1 MSIIF
6 IFKEQNTLH
15 LYKNSPYKRI
25 MKGKKRRILTITL
38 SALAVLSGILL
49 VFFLSNPKNAKCV
62 GEISTPNGYVRTEV
76 SSNSFASYLRH
87 LPLKKRGSLVH
98 LTNGRLAKLQILSY
112 AVIDMNILNNMEQC
126 ADAVMR
132 LRAEYLWSQKRFS
145 EIRFTTLAGATLTY
159 QGGDSREAFEK
170 YLKQVFDLCNTTSL
184 YKELSPRKFS
194 EVEVGDVLVYPS
206 RKKGKYGHALIV
218 VDVAVNAEGKRA
230 VMLAE
235 SNTPAREKHI
245 LRNPNPFDNPWF
257 FIDGDDKDF
266 KASFFTYHPNE
277 LRHF

>member
-1 MSIIF
+1 M
-6 IFKEQNTLH
+6 
-15 LYKNSPYKRI
+15 KR
-25 MKGKKRRILTITL
+25 KKRRILAIIL

-49 VFFLSNPKNAKCV
+49 VFFLSNPKNVKCV
-62 GEISTPNGYVRTEV
+62 GEIATPSGYLRSDAPTG
-76 SSNSFASYLRH
+76 SFAHYLRD
-87 LPLKKRGSLVH
+87 LPLKSRGSLVH
-98 LTNGRLAKLQILSY
+98 LTDGRLANLQILSY
-112 AVIDMNILNNMEQC
+112 AVIDMDILNNMEQC

-132 LRAEYLWSQKRFS
+132 LRAEYLWSKKRYA
-145 EIRFTTLAGATLTY
+145 EIKFTTVSGTTLAY
-159 QGGDSREAFEK
+159 QGGDSRKAFEK
-170 YLKQVFDLCNTTSL
+170 YLRQVFDLCNTTSL
-184 YKELSPRKFS
+184 YKDLSPRKFS

-245 LRNPNPFDNPWF
+245 LRNLNPFSNPWF
-257 FIDGDDKDF
+257 FINGDDKDF
-266 KASFFTYHPNE
+266 KASFFTYHPGE